1 VIDAHR
7 QGFSMHGAERA
18 DDDEGAVGSR

>member
-7 QGFSMHGAERA
+7 QGFSMHGADRA
-18 DDDEGAVGSR
+18 DDEKGVVGSR

>member
-7 QGFSMHGAERA
+7 PGFSMHGADRA
-18 DDDEGAVGSR
+18 DDEEGAVGSR